1 MSDVQIRKT
10 QLLID
15 KIWHDGGKPLTT
27 PRLRGAI
34 LAVVVNPFAG
44 RFVEDIQP
52 WMKPLESL
60 GVAMARELADALGG
74 PKAIQ
79 SYGKSA
85 IVGLGGEIE
94 HSALWHAP
102 GGFSMREVLGSKAIV
117 PSTKKVAGT
126 GARVD
131 VPLHHIHASYVRSH
145 FDSMEVGLNDAPKD
159 HEIVFVLAMGTG
171 PRVHARAGGLEAH
184 QIKGEDGQR

>member
-1 MSDVQIRKT
+1 MNDVSVRKT

-15 KIWHDGGKPLTT
+15 KIYHDGGTPLDQ

-34 LAVVVNPFAG
+34 LAVVRNPFAG
-44 RFVEDIQP
+44 RFVADIQP

-60 GVAMARELADALGG
+60 GVSMARELAQALGG

-85 IVGLGGEIE
+85 IVGLDGEIE

-117 PSTKKVAGT
+117 PSTKKVGGA

-131 VPLHHIHASYVRSH
+131 VPLHHINASYVRSH
-145 FDSMEVGLNDAPKD
+145 FDSIEVGLNDAPKPN
-159 HEIVFVLAMGTG
+159 EIVFVLAMGTG
-171 PRVHARAGGLEAH
+171 ARVHARSGGLEAH